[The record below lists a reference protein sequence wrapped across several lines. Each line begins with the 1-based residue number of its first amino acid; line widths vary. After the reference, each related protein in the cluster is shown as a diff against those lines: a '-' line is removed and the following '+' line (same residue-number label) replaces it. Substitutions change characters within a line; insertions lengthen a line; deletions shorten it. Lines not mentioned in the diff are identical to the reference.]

1 MLCLTRGSELRFI
14 RDAERVESSTVTQ
27 AVRATAR
34 PQVVRRRATALRVA
48 LQSRMTAVAG
58 LVLLLIVAVALF
70 APLLP
75 RGPYR
80 QNILIRNTGP
90 SSQHWL
96 GTDQLGRDIFARIA
110 FGARVSSVVAVAST
124 LVAVTIGVA
133 VGSVAGYLGG
143 RADSVIMRVVDAM
156 YAFPDLLFAVL
167 LSALIK
173 GNLSGNIAGPLAGL
187 ISIYHATGGLMGVLF
202 TIGLTSW
209 LTVCRLVRG
218 QILSLKHAEYV
229 DAARCA
235 GASGPHIVRV
245 HLLPNTIAPITVA
258 ATLAIPN
265 AVILE
270 AGLSFI
276 GLGVDPPTPSWGTM
290 IVDGINSLES
300 YPYQLWIPAVAIG
313 LTLLCLNILGDAIRD
328 ALDPMLHRR
337 V

>member
-1 MLCLTRGSELRFI
+1 MILKRTNRLAEDELRANAQ
-14 RDAERVESSTVTQ
+14 RL
-27 AVRATAR
+27 RALRKR
-34 PQVVRRRATALRVA
+34 PIFARVA
-48 LQSRMTAVAG
+48 LRTKVTTLASLM
-58 LVLLLIVAVALF
+58 LLLILGVALF

-75 RGPYR
+75 YGPYR
-80 QNILIRNTGP
+80 QDVEIRNAGP
-90 SSQHWL
+90 SVEHWL
-96 GTDQLGRDIFARIA
+96 GTDQLGRDFFARLA
-110 FGARVSSVVAVAST
+110 FGARVSSIVAVAST
-124 LVAVTIGVA
+124 LVALTIGVA

-143 RADSVIMRVVDAM
+143 RADSVIMRLVDAM

-173 GNLSGNIAGPLAGL
+173 GNLSGNISGPLAGL
-187 ISIYHATGGLMGVLF
+187 IFVYHATGGLMGVLF

-218 QILSLKHAEYV
+218 QILSIKHAEYV
-229 DAARCA
+229 DAARCT
-235 GASGPHIVRV
+235 GASGLYIVRV
-245 HLLPNTIAPITVA
+245 HLLPNTIAPIMVA

-276 GLGVDPPTPSWGTM
+276 GLGVDPPTPSWGSM

-313 LTLLCLNILGDAIRD
+313 LTLLCLNILGDSIRD
-328 ALDPMLHRR
+328 ILDPRLQGRL
-337 V
+337 

>member
-1 MLCLTRGSELRFI
+1 MRFI
-14 RDAERVESSTVTQ
+14 REAQPLDSAAVVQAAPADVRPRAARHRRTV
-27 AVRATAR
+27 V
-34 PQVVRRRATALRVA
+34 RVA
-48 LQSRMTAVAG
+48 LRNRVTALATLT
-58 LVLLLIVAVALF
+58 LVLIVGVAVF

-75 RGPYR
+75 YGPYR

-90 SSQHWL
+90 SGQHWL
-96 GTDQLGRDIFARIA
+96 GTDQLGRDLFARLA

-124 LVAVTIGVA
+124 LVALTIGVA

-143 RADSVIMRVVDAM
+143 RTDSVIMRIVDAM

-173 GNLSGNIAGPLAGL
+173 GNLAADNSGPLAGL
-187 ISIYHATGGLMGVLF
+187 IAAYHATGGLMGVLF

-218 QILSLKHAEYV
+218 QSLSLKHAEYV

-245 HLLPNTIAPITVA
+245 HLLPNTIAPIMVA

-313 LTLLCLNILGDAIRD
+313 LTLLCLNIIGDATRD
-328 ALDPMLHRR
+328 ALDPVLRRR

>member
-1 MLCLTRGSELRFI
+1 MRQPTTEALSLVAPRP
-14 RDAERVESSTVTQ
+14 
-27 AVRATAR
+27 VRTT
-34 PQVVRRRATALRVA
+34 RRRPAFARVLFRTPFTALA
-48 LQSRMTAVAG
+48 TL
-58 LVLLLIVAVALF
+58 LLLLILAVALL
-70 APLLP
+70 ASLLP
-75 RGPYR
+75 YGPYR
-80 QNILIRNTGP
+80 QDILTRNAGP
-90 SSQHWL
+90 SVHHWL
-96 GTDQLGRDIFARIA
+96 GTDQLGRDLFARLA

-124 LVAVTIGVA
+124 LVALTIGVA
-133 VGSVAGYLGG
+133 VGSIAGYLGG
-143 RADSVIMRVVDAM
+143 RADSLIMRLVDAM

-173 GNLSGNIAGPLAGL
+173 GNLSGSISGPLAGL
-187 ISIYHATGGLMGVLF
+187 VFIYHATGGLLGVLF

-235 GASGPHIVRV
+235 GASGPYIVRA
-245 HLLPNTIAPITVA
+245 HLLPNTIAPIMVA

-313 LTLLCLNILGDAIRD
+313 LTLLCLNVLGDSIRD
-328 ALDPMLHRR
+328 ALDPMLQRR
-337 V
+337 L

>member
-1 MLCLTRGSELRFI
+1 
-14 RDAERVESSTVTQ
+14 V
-27 AVRATAR
+27 
-34 PQVVRRRATALRVA
+34 TALA
-48 LQSRMTAVAG
+48 TFL
-58 LVLLLIVAVALF
+58 LLLILGVAVF
-70 APLLP
+70 AQWLP
-75 RGPYR
+75 YGPYR
-80 QNILIRNTGP
+80 QNVVIRNAGP
-90 SSQHWL
+90 SPQHWL
-96 GTDQLGRDIFARIA
+96 GTDQLGRDLFARLA

-124 LVAVTIGVA
+124 LVALTIGVA
-133 VGSVAGYLGG
+133 VGSVVGYLGG
-143 RADSVIMRVVDAM
+143 RADSIIMRLVDAM

-173 GNLSGNIAGPLAGL
+173 GNLSVNVSGPLAGL
-187 ISIYHATGGLMGVLF
+187 IFLYHATGGLMGVLF

-235 GASGPHIVRV
+235 GACGPHIVRV
-245 HLLPNTIAPITVA
+245 HLLPNTIAPIMVA

-276 GLGVDPPTPSWGTM
+276 GLGVDPPTPSWGAM
-290 IVDGINSLES
+290 IVDGISSLES

-313 LTLLCLNILGDAIRD
+313 LTLLCLNILGDSIRD
-328 ALDPMLHRR
+328 TLDPVLRRR

>member
-1 MLCLTRGSELRFI
+1 
-14 RDAERVESSTVTQ
+14 V
-27 AVRATAR
+27 
-34 PQVVRRRATALRVA
+34 TALA
-48 LQSRMTAVAG
+48 TL
-58 LVLLLIVAVALF
+58 LLLLILGVAVCAQW
-70 APLLP
+70 LP
-75 RGPYR
+75 YGPYR
-80 QNILIRNTGP
+80 QNVAIRNMGP
-90 SSQHWL
+90 STRHWL
-96 GTDQLGRDIFARIA
+96 GTDQLGRDLFARLA
-110 FGARVSSVVAVAST
+110 FGARVSSIVAVAST
-124 LVAVTIGVA
+124 LVALTIGVV
-133 VGSVAGYLGG
+133 VGSVVGYLGG
-143 RADSVIMRVVDAM
+143 RTDAVIMRLVDAM

-173 GNLSGNIAGPLAGL
+173 GNLSVNVSGPLAGL
-187 ISIYHATGGLMGVLF
+187 IFLYHATGGLMGVLF

-245 HLLPNTIAPITVA
+245 HLLPNTIASIMVA

-276 GLGVDPPTPSWGTM
+276 GLGVDPPTPSWGAM

-313 LTLLCLNILGDAIRD
+313 LTLLCLNILGDSIRD
-328 ALDPMLHRR
+328 TLDPVLRRR